1 MHPRL
6 QWINSGSLLAAK
18 VGSEIEK
25 DMNMTNKV
33 DTKKPNRFSFLV
45 SILTNRFSSMTI
57 AVILALLFTCLLVW
71 AMKANPIRV
80 FQIILSGAFGSSD
93 AVTQVLQAWVPLVLA
108 SIGLMFTFTAGLW
121 NIGME
126 GQIEMGA
133 IFTYGIIR
141 VFSGTSTPG
150 GVVILLAILS
160 GIIGG
165 AFWALLVG
173 LLKNFGGVNEIFGGL
188 GFNFIA
194 DAVMLFLVY
203 GPWKPAGV
211 ANGSTKMLDKVYWL
225 PQIQGT
231 YLSLW
236 ALGIAIVGI
245 IITAIILKGTYF
257 GLKLKAVGKNN
268 KSSFLLG
275 IPTNRYM
282 LLSFVYC
289 GIFAGLV
296 GALQVTGFNHVLRNN
311 ISGGYGYLGLM
322 VGMLANIQPLITAPI
337 AFVFIALSKGATGLG
352 IDLKL
357 DSNLSG
363 VIQGSLVIF
372 VLIMDGVRRILTKK
386 NKGAR
391 NG

>member
-1 MHPRL
+1 MEKEKVKTPN
-6 QWINSGSLLAAK
+6 QNS
-18 VGSEIEK
+18 
-25 DMNMTNKV
+25 
-33 DTKKPNRFSFLV
+33 PFY
-45 SILTNRFSSMTI
+45 SILTNRFSSMVL
-57 AVILALLFTCLLVW
+57 AVIMALLVTCLLVW
-71 AMKANPIRV
+71 VMKANPLSV
-80 FQIILSGAFGSSD
+80 FGVILSGSFGSMD
-93 AVTQVLQAWVPLVLA
+93 AFTQVLQAWIPLLLA
-108 SIGLMFTFTAGLW
+108 SLGLMFTFTAGLW

-133 IFTYGIIR
+133 IFAYGIIR
-141 VFSGTSTPG
+141 TFDGSSTPG
-150 GVVILLAILS
+150 GLVIVLSILA
-160 GIIGG
+160 GICGG
-165 AFWALLVG
+165 AIWSLLVG

-211 ANGSTKMLDKVYWL
+211 ANGSTKMLDVMYRL
-225 PQIQGT
+225 PLIKGT
-231 YLSLW
+231 DLSFW
-236 ALGIAIVGI
+236 ALGIAILGLI
-245 IITAIILKGTYF
+245 IVAVILKGTYF

-282 LLSFVYC
+282 LLAFILC
-289 GIFAGLV
+289 GIFAGLT
-296 GALQVTGFNHVLRNN
+296 GALQVTGFNYVLRNN

-322 VGMLANIQPLITAPI
+322 VGMLSNIQPLVTAPI
-337 AFVFIALSKGATGLG
+337 AFIFMALSKGASGLG
-352 IDLKL
+352 IELKL

-372 VLIMDGVRRILTKK
+372 VLIMDGVRKVLKK
-386 NKGAR
+386 RNKGVQ

>member
-1 MHPRL
+1 MSIMEKEKTKNPN
-6 QWINSGSLLAAK
+6 QGSIL
-18 VGSEIEK
+18 S
-25 DMNMTNKV
+25 T
-33 DTKKPNRFSFLV
+33 
-45 SILTNRFSSMTI
+45 ILTNRYSSLTL
-57 AVILALLFTCLLVW
+57 AVVFALVFTSLLVW
-71 AMKANPIRV
+71 IMKVNPLKV
-80 FQIILSGAFGSSD
+80 FDVILTGAFGSVD

-108 SIGLMFTFTAGLW
+108 SLGLMFTFTAGLW
-121 NIGME
+121 NIGVE

-133 IFTYGIIR
+133 IFAYGIIR
-141 VFSGTSTPG
+141 IFDGTETSAAL
-150 GVVILLAILS
+150 VIILS
-160 GIIGG
+160 ILAGIAGG
-165 AFWALLVG
+165 AIWALLVG

-203 GPWKPAGV
+203 GPWKPEGV
-211 ANGSTKMLDKVYWL
+211 ANGSTKMLAAKYWL
-225 PQIQGT
+225 PQLEGS

-236 ALGIAIVGI
+236 ALGIAIAGLI
-245 IITAIILKGTYF
+245 IVAVILQGTYF

-282 LLSFVYC
+282 LMSFILC
-289 GIFAGLV
+289 GVFAGLT

-337 AFVFIALSKGATGLG
+337 AFVFIAISKGAASLG
-352 IDLKL
+352 IDLRL
-357 DSNLSG
+357 DSNLAG
-363 VIQGSLVIF
+363 VIQGALVIF
-372 VLIMDGVRRILTKK
+372 VLVMDGVRKHIIRR
-386 NKGAR
+386 NKGVQ

>member
-1 MHPRL
+1 MDM
-6 QWINSGSLLAAK
+6 INKEDSKTPGR
-18 VGSEIEK
+18 
-25 DMNMTNKV
+25 N
-33 DTKKPNRFSFLV
+33 SFFVNL
-45 SILTNRFSSMTI
+45 LTNRFSSLTI
-57 AVILALLFTCLLVW
+57 AIIIALIITCLLVW
-71 AMKANPIRV
+71 VMKANPLKV
-80 FQIILSGAFGSSD
+80 FNVIFKGSFGSGD
-93 AVTQVLQAWVPLVLA
+93 AITQVLQAWVPLELA
-108 SIGLMFTFTAGLW
+108 SLGLMFTFTAGLW

-133 IFTYGIIR
+133 IFAYGIIR
-141 VFSGTSTPG
+141 VFTGTDTPG

-160 GIIGG
+160 GIVGG
-165 AFWALLVG
+165 VFWALLVG

-194 DAVMLFLVY
+194 DSVMLFLVY

-211 ANGSTKMLDKVYWL
+211 ANGSTKMLDKIYWL
-225 PQIQGT
+225 PQVQGT

-236 ALGIAIVGI
+236 ALGIAIVGVI
-245 IITAIILKGTYF
+245 LVAIILQGTYF

-282 LLSFVYC
+282 LLAFALC
-289 GIFAGLV
+289 GIFAGLT

-322 VGMLANIQPLITAPI
+322 VGMLANIQPLVTAPI
-337 AFVFIALSKGATGLG
+337 AFIFIALSKGAAGLG

-363 VIQGSLVIF
+363 VIQGCLVISI
-372 VLIMDGVRRILTKK
+372 LIMDGVRRILSKK

>member
-1 MHPRL
+1 MEKEKNKSPN
-6 QWINSGSLLAAK
+6 QNS
-18 VGSEIEK
+18 
-25 DMNMTNKV
+25 
-33 DTKKPNRFSFLV
+33 LV
-45 SILTNRFSSMTI
+45 YQILTNRFSSMTL
-57 AVILALLFTCLLVW
+57 AVVLALAFTCLIVW
-71 AMKANPIRV
+71 VMKVNPLRV
-80 FQIILSGAFGSSD
+80 FGVILSGSIGSMD
-93 AVTQVLQAWVPLVLA
+93 AVTQVLQAWVPLLLA
-108 SIGLMFTFTAGLW
+108 SLGLMFTFTAGLW

-133 IFTYGIIR
+133 IFAYGVIRIFTGTETSPTLVIILCILAGI
-141 VFSGTSTPG
+141 VG
-150 GVVILLAILS
+150 GSI
-160 GIIGG
+160 
-165 AFWALLVG
+165 WALLVG

-203 GPWKPAGV
+203 GPWKPEGV
-211 ANGSTKMLDKVYWL
+211 ANGSTKMLEKIYWL
-225 PQIQGT
+225 PQLEGS

-236 ALGIAIVGI
+236 ALGIAIVGLI
-245 IITAIILKGTYF
+245 IVTVILQGTYF

-282 LLSFVYC
+282 LLSFLLC
-289 GIFAGLV
+289 GVFAGLT

-337 AFVFIALSKGATGLG
+337 AFIFIALSKGAAGLG

-363 VIQGSLVIF
+363 VIQGMLVIF
-372 VLIMDGVRRILTKK
+372 VLIMDGVRKVLTKR
-386 NKGAR
+386 NKGVQS
-391 NG
+391 G

>member
-1 MHPRL
+1 MKADPF
-6 QWINSGSLLAAK
+6 Q
-18 VGSEIEK
+18 V
-25 DMNMTNKV
+25 
-33 DTKKPNRFSFLV
+33 F
-45 SILTNRFSSMTI
+45 
-57 AVILALLFTCLLVW
+57 AVIF
-71 AMKANPIRV
+71 RG
-80 FQIILSGAFGSSD
+80 SFGSSD
-93 AVTQVLQAWVPLVLA
+93 AITQVLQAWIPLVLA
-108 SIGLMFTFTAGLW
+108 SLGLMFTFTSGLW

-133 IFTYGIIR
+133 IFAYGVIRAFEGTDSSGSLVII
-141 VFSGTSTPG
+141 
-150 GVVILLAILS
+150 LAILA
-160 GIIGG
+160 GIVGG

-203 GPWKPAGV
+203 GPWKPTGV
-211 ANGSTKMLDKVYWL
+211 ANGSTKMLDAQFWL
-225 PQIQGT
+225 PQIRGT

-236 ALGIAIVGI
+236 ALGIAIIGI
-245 IITAIILKGTYF
+245 IIVTVVLKGTYF

-268 KSSFLLG
+268 KSSFLMG

-282 LLSFVYC
+282 LLSFILC
-289 GIFAGLV
+289 GIFAGLT

-311 ISGGYGYLGLM
+311 ISGGYGYIGLM

-337 AFVFIALSKGATGLG
+337 AFVFMVLSKGAAGLG

-363 VIQGSLVIF
+363 VVQGSLVIF
-372 VLIMDGVRRILTKK
+372 VLIMDGVRKILSK
-386 NKGAR
+386 NGKGVK

>member
-1 MHPRL
+1 MEKEKNKSPNH
-6 QWINSGSLLAAK
+6 NS
-18 VGSEIEK
+18 
-25 DMNMTNKV
+25 
-33 DTKKPNRFSFLV
+33 LV
-45 SILTNRFSSMTI
+45 YQILTNRFSSMAL
-57 AVILALLFTCLLVW
+57 AVVLALAFTCLIVW
-71 AMKANPIRV
+71 VMKVNPLRV
-80 FQIILSGAFGSSD
+80 FGVILSGSFGSMD
-93 AVTQVLQAWVPLVLA
+93 AITQVLQAWVPLLLA
-108 SIGLMFTFTAGLW
+108 SLGLMFTFTAGLW

-133 IFTYGIIR
+133 IFAYGVIRIFTGTETSPTLVIILCILAGI
-141 VFSGTSTPG
+141 VG
-150 GVVILLAILS
+150 GSI
-160 GIIGG
+160 
-165 AFWALLVG
+165 WALLVG

-203 GPWKPAGV
+203 GPWKPEGV
-211 ANGSTKMLDKVYWL
+211 ANGSTKMLEKIYWL
-225 PQIQGT
+225 PQLEGS

-236 ALGIAIVGI
+236 ALGIAIVGLI
-245 IITAIILKGTYF
+245 IVTVILQGTYF

-282 LLSFVYC
+282 LLSFLLC
-289 GIFAGLV
+289 GVFAGLT

-337 AFVFIALSKGATGLG
+337 AFIFIALSKGAAGLG

-363 VIQGSLVIF
+363 VIQGMLVIF
-372 VLIMDGVRRILTKK
+372 VLIMDGVRKVLTKR
-386 NKGAR
+386 NKGVQS
-391 NG
+391 G